1 MGLTR
6 LASLGLLG
14 FLLLGLL
21 LAPLPLGGARPWATA
36 ALSMGFCGLGAAA
49 ALLHLQRAL
58 RRGRERPGPPPAAWA
73 VALLLMAFA
82 GWVALQLSPWGHSE
96 EPFETRVYALR
107 AAGYAGLFVAA
118 LLLLNS
124 HRRRALLLGTL
135 VAAGVMESLLA
146 VVLFAAQKPV
156 MLFGTLLS
164 TQGRATGTFP
174 NFDHL
179 ANFLTLCLAAGI
191 GLMLTQL
198 GRSTRPP
205 GRHWQQ
211 RLHAGLS
218 FMLSAKMV
226 LRLLLVLMVVALV
239 LTRSRAG
246 NGVFFAAVLLLGLWV
261 FATSRQWRRPAALL
275 VVSLLVVDVVV
286 VGQWVGLDKVVK
298 RLEATELALQQAEA
312 ASASTS
318 ASATA
323 DAAAPPGPAA
333 LPPSL
338 RRPPPRREETLE
350 ERWYA
355 ARDALQLVLQRPWT
369 GHGAGSFY
377 VVFPG
382 AKSEVFAGYPYRW
395 DHAHSDYV
403 EIAADTGLPGL
414 ALLAAVFLA
423 TFGRALAL
431 VTDRQPPQTRGVAAG
446 VLMGLVCALFHSL
459 VDFNLQIYANAMV
472 LTVLSALVWSIPSGQ
487 NNPRQRPEDAA
498 RQR

>member
-107 AAGYAGLFVAA
+107 AAGYVGLFVAA

-146 VVLFAAQKPV
+146 VALFAAQKPV
-156 MLFGTLLS
+156 MLFGTLLN
-164 TQGRATGTFP
+164 TQGRATGTFA

-198 GRSTRPP
+198 GRSDRPR
-205 GRHWQQ
+205 GRNWQQ
-211 RLHAGLS
+211 RLHAGLG
-218 FMLSAKMV
+218 FMLSAKML

-246 NGVFFAAVLLLGLWV
+246 NGVFLAAVLLLGLWV

-312 ASASTS
+312 ASA
-318 ASATA
+318 AAG
-323 DAAAPPGPAA
+323 AAAAVVTPTA
-333 LPPSL
+333 LPPNM

-382 AKSEVFAGYPYRW
+382 AKSEVFGGYPYRW

-446 VLMGLVCALFHSL
+446 VLMGLVCALCHSL

-487 NNPRQRPEDAA
+487 MNPRQTPE
-498 RQR
+498 RTSVPQ

>member
-1 MGLTR
+1 M
-6 LASLGLLG
+6 
-14 FLLLGLL
+14 
-21 LAPLPLGGARPWATA
+21 
-36 ALSMGFCGLGAAA
+36 
-49 ALLHLQRAL
+49 
-58 RRGRERPGPPPAAWA
+58 
-73 VALLLMAFA
+73 
-82 GWVALQLSPWGHSE
+82 
-96 EPFETRVYALR
+96 
-107 AAGYAGLFVAA
+107 LFGII
-118 LLLLNS
+118 L
-124 HRRRALLLGTL
+124 
-135 VAAGVMESLLA
+135 
-146 VVLFAAQKPV
+146 
-156 MLFGTLLS
+156 LFGTLLN
-164 TQGRATGTFP
+164 TQGRATGTFA

-198 GRSTRPP
+198 GRSDRPR
-205 GRHWQQ
+205 GRNWQQ
-211 RLHAGLS
+211 RLHAGLG
-218 FMLSAKMV
+218 FMLSAKML

-246 NGVFFAAVLLLGLWV
+246 NGVFLAAVLLLGLWV

-312 ASASTS
+312 ASA
-318 ASATA
+318 AAG
-323 DAAAPPGPAA
+323 AAAAVVTPTA
-333 LPPSL
+333 LPPNM

-382 AKSEVFAGYPYRW
+382 AKSEVFGGYPYRW

-446 VLMGLVCALFHSL
+446 VLMGLVCALCHSL

-487 NNPRQRPEDAA
+487 MNPRQTPE
-498 RQR
+498 RTSVPQ